1 MDKYIFLDN
10 WVFSRLPDASF
21 SSRLSAFIR
30 QRNYT
35 ILLTSTL
42 LTELY
47 NSKWQEAGD
56 RDRGLKTVG
65 FISNHASVIVD
76 PKKVFDSEYHHF
88 PKNLNIIP
96 IELDLK
102 AIKDELRF
110 EALLGLLRRDPLFLN
125 QGKDIEKWSNSL
137 KEMKRTWLSD
147 AKRIIDHALQNGM
160 LKQNEKGDFIVD
172 SAAKEVALTSLDLRL
187 LDNPDTGSFLSK
199 ASMRKN
205 RTGKLPRLRGT
216 RIVSLCY
223 WYTFIEIDKANKL
236 KQQDSDIVDHYHLG
250 LLPYCSAFTVDTNM
264 SRLLEYVA
272 KDVDISPCYL
282 YSPRTLDETIAR
294 Y

>member
-1 MDKYIFLDN
+1 MNKYIFLDN
-10 WVFSRLPDASF
+10 WVFSHLPDASF

-30 QRNYT
+30 KRNYT

-47 NSKWQEAGD
+47 NSKWQEVGD
-56 RDRGLKTVG
+56 RDRGLKTVS

-76 PKKVFDSEYHHF
+76 PKKVFNSEYLHF

-110 EALLGLLRRDPLFLN
+110 EALIGLLRRDPLFLN
-125 QGKDIEKWSNSL
+125 EGKAIEKWSNNL
-137 KEMKRTWLSD
+137 NEMKRTWLND
-147 AKRIIDHALQNGM
+147 AKQIIDHALQNGM
-160 LKQNEKGDFIVD
+160 LKQNAKGDFIVD
-172 SAAKEVALTSLDLRL
+172 IASKEVALISLDLRL
-187 LDNPDTGSFLSK
+187 PDNPDTDSFLRK
-199 ASMRKN
+199 ASIRKSK
-205 RTGKLPRLRGT
+205 TGKLPHLRGT
-216 RIVSLCY
+216 RIVSSCY

-236 KQQDSDIVDHYHLG
+236 KQQGSDIVDHYHLG
-250 LLPYCSAFTVDTNM
+250 LIPYCSAFTVDTNM
-264 SRLLEYVA
+264 SRLLEFVA
-272 KDVDISPCYL
+272 KDIDISHCDL
-282 YSPRTLDETIAR
+282 YTPRTLDETIAR